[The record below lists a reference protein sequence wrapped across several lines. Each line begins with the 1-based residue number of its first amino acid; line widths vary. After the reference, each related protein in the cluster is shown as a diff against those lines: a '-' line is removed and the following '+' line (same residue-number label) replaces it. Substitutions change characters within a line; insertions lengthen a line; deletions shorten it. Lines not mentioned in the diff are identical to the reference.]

1 MNYCVNPACPQP
13 ENAEE
18 ALKCKTCGSKLLLR
32 NRYRVIQPLG
42 KGGFGATFLA
52 KDISLPGQPNC
63 VVKQLR
69 PTATSSRVLEMA
81 RELFQREAKT
91 LGKIGDH
98 PQIPRLI
105 DYFVGGKQFYLV
117 QEFIDGYTLKQEV
130 KEKGVFSEAETKVFL
145 REMLSLLNYIHS
157 QEVIHRD
164 IKPANILRRRIDQ
177 HLVLI
182 DFGAV
187 KDEVNQATIMGTGQT
202 AFTNFAI
209 GTSGFAPPEQM
220 ALRPVYASDV
230 FAVGMTCVYLLTGK
244 SPNSFEHNPVTG
256 EVLWLPHVELS
267 ESFTSI
273 LQRMLEFSVQ
283 YRYQS
288 AQDVLRALDAE
299 ANYSS
304 LAGNMM
310 VQNKPSTPIADDEQ
324 TMFHEPNDT
333 AMMLPS
339 ARMAAQIRARNQRL
353 AKKNIQDPPDVTDIY
368 DRTSVTNG
376 LSATQGAPVTAIYE
390 APRQKKR
397 TNKTSGNSGIS
408 KWDENNLKTAYVKG
422 RRDFAD
428 LDLNNLNLQR
438 SHWSNVNFYQ
448 SRLSHTS
455 FEAADLTEAN
465 FGRARL
471 TYGNFRNA
479 KLVKAYLSNANLE
492 GADLRGANLTGAC
505 LNRANLRGVNLC
517 GANLTAAIVSD
528 EQLAMAKTNWRT
540 IRPNGKRNFWF
551 QF

>member
-13 ENAEE
+13 ENADN

-32 NRYRVIQPLG
+32 NRYQVMQPLG

-117 QEFIDGYTLKQEV
+117 QEYIDGYTLKQEV
-130 KEKGVFSEAETKVFL
+130 KERGVFSEAETKVFL
-145 REMLSLLNYIHS
+145 REILSVLNYIHS

-187 KDEVNQATIMGTGQT
+187 KDEVNQATMMGTGQT

-220 ALRPVYASDV
+220 ALRPVYASDIY
-230 FAVGMTCVYLLTGK
+230 AVGMTCVYLLTGK

-256 EVLWLPHVELS
+256 EVSWLPHVELS

-310 VQNKPSTPIADDEQ
+310 IQNNKASTSGDEAEQ
-324 TMFHEPNDT
+324 TMFHEPIDS
-333 AMMLPS
+333 AMMLPT
-339 ARMAAQIRARNQRL
+339 ARMAAQIRARNKRL
-353 AKKNIQDPPDVTDIY
+353 AKKNIQDIPDVTDIY
-368 DRTSVTNG
+368 DRTSVTSG
-376 LSATQGAPVTAIYE
+376 LSATQGAPVTTIYE

-397 TNKTSGNSGIS
+397 TPKTSATPAAS
-408 KWDENNLKTAYVKG
+408 KWDENNLKTAYSKG

-428 LDLNNLNLQR
+428 CDLNNLNLPQT
-438 SHWSNVNFYQ
+438 HWSNVNFYQ
-448 SRLSHTS
+448 SRLSQTN
-455 FEAADLTEAN
+455 FEGADLTEAN
-465 FGRARL
+465 LGRARL
-471 TYGNFRNA
+471 TYANLKKT
-479 KLVKAYLSNANLE
+479 KLVKAYLSQANLE
-492 GADLRGANLTGAC
+492 GADLRGANLSGAC
-505 LNRANLRGVNLC
+505 LNRANLRGTNLC
-517 GANLTAAIVSD
+517 GANLTGAIVSD
-528 EQLAMAKTNWRT
+528 DQLAMAKINWRT
-540 IRPNGKRNFWF
+540 IKPNGKRNFWF
-551 QF
+551 